1 MKKKLPAL
9 LFSILLITLTIFFIA
24 SCSDNNQGQTTGSSS
39 MSETS
44 GQVIYNADFEIEG
57 DVLKKYKG
65 TDTVVSVPEGVKT
78 IATYAFTNSKVKIVT
93 LPESVEVIDRYAFFN
108 CETIENVTVPRSCK
122 EIQTGAF
129 IGCSSLKSV
138 TFLDSKD
145 WTVSLTDSHD
155 GGAAVDVTNAEN
167 NAKALSG
174 KYMTYFWFKSGG
186 QVDTTTEQDTTVTE
200 IITTIET
207 EIETTET
214 TDVTTIE
221 TETETTVETSEET
234 TEPIEVLVA
243 LPDNYTKYGN
253 LQLGDDLEQVKKTVG
268 GLYDSEKNGTYT
280 WYTTSYYQG
289 KTTYGTLSVKIT
301 KAGAEKITYIYGKEL
316 RYYVTTERDVTISED
331 VTSIG
336 DSAFSSNEYMKTLI
350 LPKKIEKIGQY
361 AFMDCSSLVS
371 IDISSGLKSVGMYAF
386 IGCKSLTSVYVTDMA
401 AWCEIV
407 FSGPYSNPLSVAHQL
422 FNNGKLI
429 SSLTIPSSVET
440 IRQYTFYGSS
450 TLLSVTIPSTVKYIE
465 PFAFAGCPNLSG
477 VTFETKE
484 TWYVT
489 SSLGTEGTIV
499 DVSYSSKNDNYLSKD
514 YTSYYWYLGQKPVS
528 NRMDYNFDYT
538 KLALDMSVSQVKTA
552 VGFDY
557 SVRDE
562 KENKYYWYSDGY
574 YEGIN
579 EYSLLVIS
587 TKANKVNEITF
598 VKDKAV
604 VYYKSEEEKV
614 TVTDKAKYIGQ
625 YAFANNTT
633 ITDLIIPDSIK
644 EIRSNAFSSCTSLKN
659 VTVGEAVRTIMPRA
673 FYGCSALEKVTFK
686 MAGGWRVHDTGDETG
701 TSLFVT
707 NEKNAATNLRS
718 TYMTYTWVCSNA
730 KTEYMS
736 DTYSKYTYLVLGQ
749 SIEEA
754 IEVLGF
760 KYDAVQ
766 GMTYIWYS
774 ENYHEGNPDYDILRL
789 TTENNRITEIEYI
802 DGTTLTFWSGTS
814 TEYTVNEKVTSIGG
828 AAFYCATSLEK
839 VNLSKKVTS
848 IGSRAFYG
856 CSSLK
861 SIYIPSSVESIGKNA
876 FEGCTS
882 LYSVPFESANNW
894 YVTKEEGA
902 LEGITVRLNNDST
915 NATLLSMTYVEHYWY
930 IVSGFNY
937 IADDF
942 DEYTNIKLGEKAE
955 SVRAKVGSEP
965 TSMDGDTYFWM
976 SVGYYLGKEEYAVLS
991 VTFDNMAVSEV
1002 QFVSAHKLVYV
1013 ITNREKLTF
1022 NKYATSTSESLLANN
1037 TYVKEVTVPEGFKE
1051 LGQNCFAGCSNL
1063 ESVSLPSSLNL
1074 IMPYAFRDC
1083 TGLKSVSFANSEQ
1096 WAVSSDSSLES
1107 YIPIE
1112 VGTASVNAAYFVND
1126 GVHYYIFTS
1135 SAVVVEKHLPD
1146 DYKGYTD
1153 IILDNSVSI
1162 ALTTIGISYDKYSNG
1177 TYFWYSESYHKGY
1190 DDYSVLIINTTS
1202 GTIKEVSFI
1211 KSGAL
1216 TFWRGVNKSMTV
1228 NSLATKIAGGAF
1240 TGSGVTSI
1248 KLSDKIKEIEGFAFL
1263 NEVGLTSITIENS
1276 VKKIGEYAFNGC
1288 ENLKNITFNGVQAEW
1303 NEIQLDE
1310 NWREGSGINK
1320 VTGIWFSLSF

>member
-1 MKKKLPAL
+1 MKKKIPAL

-24 SCSDNNQGQTTGSSS
+24 SCSDNNKTTGSTSVP
-39 MSETS
+39 ETTNP
-44 GQVIYNADFEIEG
+44 VIYDKDFEIEG
-57 DVLKKYKG
+57 TVLKKYKG
-65 TDTVVSVPEGVKT
+65 TDTVVSVPDGVKT
-78 IATYAFTNSKVKIVT
+78 IATYAFTNSKVKTVS
-93 LPESVEVIDRYAFFN
+93 LPESVLTIDRYAFFN
-108 CETIENVTVPRSCK
+108 CETIENVTVPSSCV

-138 TFLDSKD
+138 TFSDTKD
-145 WTVSLTDSHD
+145 WIVSIKDNQENGTKVDLTDPSS
-155 GGAAVDVTNAEN
+155 NAEM
-167 NAKALSG
+167 LSG
-174 KYMTYFWFKSGG
+174 KYMTYFWFKSGA
-186 QVDTTTEQDTTVTE
+186 QIETTTVTDAS
-200 IITTIET
+200 ET
-207 EIETTET
+207 ETTE
-214 TDVTTIE
+214 I
-221 TETETTVETSEET
+221 TETETVETTEEITTTETDTDTTEETTTEET
-234 TEPIEVLVA
+234 TEFVEIPVA
-243 LPDNYTKYGN
+243 LPENYSKFRN
-253 LQLGDDLEQVKKTVG
+253 IQLGDDLDEVKKTVG
-268 GLYDSEKNGTYT
+268 GLYETESKGTYT
-280 WYTTSYYQG
+280 WYTMSYYQG

-301 KAGAEKITYIYGKEL
+301 KAGAEKITYTYGKEL

-336 DSAFSSNEYMKTLI
+336 DSAFSGNVYMKTLI
-350 LPKKIEKIGQY
+350 LPRKIEKIGQY
-361 AFMDCSSLVS
+361 AFMDCLSLET

-386 IGCKSLTSVYVTDMA
+386 IGCKSLKSVYITDLA
-401 AWCEIV
+401 AWCEIS

-440 IRQYTFYGSS
+440 IGQYTFYGSS
-450 TLLSVTIPSTVKYIE
+450 TLLSVTIPSTVKFIE

-484 TWYVT
+484 TWYIT

-514 YTSYYWYLGQKPVS
+514 YTSYYWYLGEKPVS

-538 KLALDMSVSQVKTA
+538 KLALDMSVSQVKAA

-557 SVRDE
+557 SSRDE

-579 EYSLLVIS
+579 EYSVLVIS

-598 VKDKAV
+598 VKDRTI
-604 VYYKSEEEKV
+604 VYYNSLEETVK
-614 TVTDKAKYIGQ
+614 VTDKAKYIGQ
-625 YAFANNTT
+625 YAYANNT
-633 ITDLIIPDSIK
+633 LMKELVIPDTIK
-644 EIRSNAFSSCTSLKN
+644 EIRSNAFASCTSLKN

-686 MAGGWRVHDTGDETG
+686 TAGGWRVLEGSEETG
-701 TSLFVT
+701 TSIFVT

-736 DTYSKYTYLVLGQ
+736 DTYNKYTYLVLGQ
-749 SIEEA
+749 SLDSAVET
-754 IEVLGF
+754 LGF
-760 KYDAVQ
+760 DYDAVE

-774 ENYHEGNPDYDILRL
+774 ENYHEGNSDYDILRL
-789 TTENNRITEIEYI
+789 TAQDNRIIEIEYI
-802 DGTTLTFWSGTS
+802 DGTILTFWSGTL
-814 TEYTVNEKVTSIGG
+814 TEYTVNEKVTSIGS

-839 VNLSKKVTS
+839 INLTKKVTT

-856 CSSLK
+856 CTSLK
-861 SIYIPSSVESIGKNA
+861 SMNMPSSVESIGINA

-882 LYSVPFESANNW
+882 LDSVSFENANNW
-894 YVTKEEGA
+894 YVSKEENA
-902 LEGITVRLNNDST
+902 LTGIDVKLNNTKT
-915 NATLLSMTYVEHYWY
+915 NAALLNSTYLDYYWY

-942 DEYTNIKLGEKAE
+942 EEYTNIKLGEKME

-965 TSMDGDTYFWM
+965 TSMEGETYYWL
-976 SVGYYLGKEEYAVLS
+976 SVGYYLGKEDYAVLS
-991 VTFDNMAVSEV
+991 VTFDDLSVCEV
-1002 QFVSAHKLVYV
+1002 QFVSAKKLTYV
-1013 ITNREKLTF
+1013 STNRDKLTF
-1022 NKYATSTSESLLANN
+1022 NKYATSTADSLLANN
-1037 TYVKEVTVPEGFKE
+1037 SYVKEVTVPEGFTE
-1051 LGQNCFAGCSNL
+1051 LAQNCFAGCSVL
-1063 ESVSLPSSLNL
+1063 ETVSLPQSLNL
-1074 IMPYAFRDC
+1074 IKPYAFRDC
-1083 TGLKSVSFANSEQ
+1083 SKLKSVTFANSEQ
-1096 WAVSSDSSLES
+1096 WAVSDDSSLES

-1112 VGTASVNAAYFVND
+1112 VANPSVNAAYFVND

-1135 SAVVVEKHLPD
+1135 SAVVVEKHMPD

-1162 ALTTIGISYDKYSNG
+1162 ALTTIGISYDKYSSG
-1177 TYFWYSESYHKGY
+1177 TYYWYSDSYHKGF
-1190 DDYSVLIINTTS
+1190 DEYSVLIITTTS
-1202 GTIKEVSFI
+1202 GTIQEVSFI

-1216 TFWRGVNKSMTV
+1216 TYWRGVNKSMTV
-1228 NSLATKIAGGAF
+1228 NSMATSIAGGAF
-1240 TGSGVTSI
+1240 TGSGVESI
-1248 KLSDKIKEIEGFAFL
+1248 KLGDKIKEIEGFAFL
-1263 NEVGLTSITIENS
+1263 NEVSLTSITIENS
-1276 VKKIGEYAFNGC
+1276 TKKIGEYAFNGC

-1303 NEIQLDE
+1303 NEIQLDP

-1320 VTGIWFSLSF
+1320 VTGIRFVLSY